1 MVSPFGPLRGPA
13 GFASRPG
20 PGRQPTAV
28 SSAFGS
34 ILEAI
39 GIPHWDRAAAG
50 PGPRHGH
57 MVFSMPQKSIR
68 GSSDRLI
75 GVTCLRSLGD
85 GHVNSLCR
93 MQYRWDVVK
102 ADDYGVKLWL
112 ERRLGE
118 DFVNLL
124 DQFFGPFNGL
134 LAYSYLLQ
142 EMLPPTNE
150 RASSAIA
157 LRAPRC

>member
-1 MVSPFGPLRGPA
+1 
-13 GFASRPG
+13 
-20 PGRQPTAV
+20 
-28 SSAFGS
+28 
-34 ILEAI
+34 
-39 GIPHWDRAAAG
+39 
-50 PGPRHGH
+50 
-57 MVFSMPQKSIR
+57 
-68 GSSDRLI
+68 
-75 GVTCLRSLGD
+75 
-85 GHVNSLCR
+85 

-150 RASSAIA
+150 GCQMILFGLGFVCHSNPPTHKHKRGELI
-157 LRAPRC
+157 